1 MFWLRRR
8 LIRER
13 TRRNWFSWVLSN
25 TEASEPIPWLD
36 VSLNSRLRLSN
47 KSESFQS
54 KDSTTTLRSPSFFL
68 PRIKKADM
76 PHQPSLIPEIPA
88 FQFNKENLVVSEGI
102 SETPQWIWS
111 SVSAEPQFKNRL
123 HIKNKPEVFFAT
135 PIRDEA
141 KKERFT
147 SELRRYRTYF
157 ALSRANSIFLLPPLV
172 TTVVFCWVTALDA
185 VN

>member
-54 KDSTTTLRSPSFFL
+54 KDSTTTLLSPSFFP

-141 KKERFT
+141 KKNVSPVNYEDT
-147 SELRRYRTYF
+147 ELISPCQGQIWFFWQKRGAMFSVRC
-157 ALSRANSIFLLPPLV
+157 P
-172 TTVVFCWVTALDA
+172 
-185 VN
+185 